1 MEKMKELLKDV
12 LDEPIFQDEVKDL
25 LKKKIKEALVWD
37 FTDQVKEMIDLI
49 FDEKYKAEL
58 FKILTE
64 EKESIRKKFRERIKE
79 MLNKAFSEV
88 DLDVSSWQLKE
99 FIKQNLVVKE
109 RE

>member
-1 MEKMKELLKDV
+1 MEKMKEILKDV

-79 MLNKAFSEV
+79 TLNKAFSEV
-88 DLDVSSWQLKE
+88 DLEISSWQLKE
-99 FIKQNLVVKE
+99 LIKQNLVVKE
-109 RE
+109 GE